1 MSSATQ
7 KTSNI
12 HLYCFV
18 FDETVKD
25 IFFVVIDKNLT
36 ADNLKAKIKTTQQD
50 LQGIKID
57 LYRKDFAQDNYA
69 LVSTVNSSK
78 EKQRILIDLQKKFLN
93 IFPKEILFK
102 F

>member
-36 ADNLKAKIKTTQQD
+36 ADNLKAKIKTT
-50 LQGIKID
+50 
-57 LYRKDFAQDNYA
+57 R
-69 LVSTVNSSK
+69 
-78 EKQRILIDLQKKFLN
+78 
-93 IFPKEILFK
+93 
-102 F
+102 